1 MDYLKPIFGEGALT
15 FDEFVKKLGEN
26 KEIKLANLAD
36 GKYVDKQKL
45 DDKVT
50 ELSTANK
57 TIADLQTAVKKF
69 DGVDVDK
76 LNQQIA
82 DLNEKYTNDTSALKL
97 DSALNMA
104 LVGAKAKNPKL
115 AKAALDMSVIKL
127 DGDKLLGFE
136 EQLEKLKESDGYL
149 FDSDTKNNANQNNG
163 GYTGR
168 GNSGAGHGGNN
179 NVDYDKMSDEEYYN
193 KIYAKKE

>member
-149 FDSDTKNNANQNNG
+149 FDSDTKNNAAIPAEV
-163 GYTGR
+163 T
-168 GNSGAGHGGNN
+168 AAP
-179 NVDYDKMSDEEYYN
+179 VTAVITMSIMTRCPMKNTTTKFMQKRND
-193 KIYAKKE
+193 